1 MCESRHVFI
10 VSLIDLEIFE
20 SENKN
25 PRRILQILRG
35 FCDDDGFGHCC

>member
-1 MCESRHVFI
+1 MCESRHVFK

-35 FCDDDGFGHCC
+35 FYDDDGFDHCC